1 MGSLPFLMATI
12 ITLILL
18 NGLFAC
24 MEMALVSVSKAKLKR
39 FQKEGLPG
47 ASTALTLQKDI
58 DRFFA
63 TVQVGVTF
71 VASLTSA
78 IGGAWAED
86 LFSPLLRWMG
96 VPPTSTFGQVLAI
109 FLITVTISYVT
120 LVIGE
125 LVPKSLA
132 RRYPGRISLK
142 FARPFKVFASWML
155 PAVSILTMS
164 TRGVLRVLGIKD
176 AAAPSLT
183 AEELRLLASELVESR
198 QIPTR
203 IYDMLIRVTRFSQI
217 RVEDV
222 MIPRSRIVA
231 VHLDSRQDPQ
241 LREKILKVY
250 RKHPYTYFP
259 VVDKSGDNVFGLV
272 NVKDLLL
279 YGDPV
284 PASKILRPAFFA
296 VRGQTLDQILAAMQK
311 NDEQMWV
318 VVDEHGNV
326 DGIITLEDVLEEL
339 TGDIESGVPMRLDIG
354 SRPGESEAFV
364 VDGLITL
371 HELKE
376 HHSLSL
382 PQSLYY
388 STLAGFILDK
398 MGKIP
403 ASGDHVDYDNW
414 RFEVAGM
421 ERNRIREVRVTPLRT
436 SPEGYK
442 DVQNRLT

>member
-1 MGSLPFLMATI
+1 MASLPLLVATI
-12 ITLILL
+12 GALIVL
-18 NGLFAC
+18 NGLFSC
-24 MEMALVSVSKAKLKR
+24 MEIALVSVPRARLKR
-39 FQKEGLPG
+39 FQKEKLPG
-47 ASTALTLQKDI
+47 ATTALALQKDI

-63 TVQVGVTF
+63 TVQTGVTF
-71 VASLTSA
+71 VATLTSA
-78 IGGAWAED
+78 IGGASAQD
-86 LFSPLLRWMG
+86 LFSPVLEG
-96 VPPTSTFGQVLAI
+96 VGISPESTAGQVIAILAVS
-109 FLITVTISYVT
+109 VTISYVT

-155 PAVSILTMS
+155 PVVFLLTAS

-176 AAAPSLT
+176 VHAPSLT
-183 AEELRLLASELVESR
+183 AEELRLMASELVENR
-198 QIPTR
+198 QMPTR
-203 IYDMLIRVTRFSQI
+203 IYDMLVRVTRFSQI

-222 MIPRSRIVA
+222 MIPRNRIVA

-241 LREKILKVY
+241 IKEKILSVY
-250 RKHPYTYFP
+250 KRHPFTYFP
-259 VVDKSGDNVFGLV
+259 VVDRSWENVLGLV

-279 YGDPV
+279 HDEPAPV
-284 PASKILRPAFFA
+284 SEMLRPAFFA
-296 VRGQTLDQILAAMQK
+296 VRGQTLDHILAAMQK

-318 VVDEHGNV
+318 VVDEHGTV

-339 TGDIESGVPMRLDIG
+339 TGDIESGIPARLEIG
-354 SRPGESEAFV
+354 AYAEKRGGFV
-364 VDGLITL
+364 VDGLVTL

-376 HHSLSL
+376 HHSISL

-403 ASGDHVDYDNW
+403 SPGDRFDYDHW
-414 RFEVAGM
+414 RFEVVQM
-421 ERNRIREVRVTPLRT
+421 VRNRIKEVRVIPLKT
-436 SPEGYK
+436 ATEGYK
-442 DVQNRLT
+442 EV